1 MRRTRTQLLYRDNTI
16 AIEFNQMEEWLYV
29 NWRGYQNYDSVV
41 TGCERILGF
50 MKDTA
55 CYRILNDNTHVEG
68 QWSAA
73 SRWLAEEWFPE
84 MEKQGLK
91 LFAWV
96 YSPSV
101 LSRLS
106 ADKTVKLADYPSYIQ
121 AFEDIE
127 PAKDWLRSHV

>member
-1 MRRTRTQLLYRDNTI
+1 
-16 AIEFNQMEEWLYV
+16 MEEWLYV
-29 NWRGYQNYDSVV
+29 NWRGYQNYESVV
-41 TGCERILGF
+41 TGCTRVLEL
-50 MKDTA
+50 MKEHA
-55 CYRILNDNTHVEG
+55 CYRILNDNTQVEG

-127 PAKDWLRSHV
+127 PAKDWLRSHL